1 MVKDSDDAFPLV
13 CFDIRATSLPSLSWA
28 TAVMMP
34 VPSVA
39 FVRRRNFPAV
49 AKGFVTEQHLRVA
62 PVMPVVSSLAIAA
75 RT

>member
-1 MVKDSDDAFPLV
+1 MWGLV
-13 CFDIRATSLPSLSWA
+13 AENHLESAGVMTVVWASA

-34 VPSVA
+34 VPNVASV
-39 FVRRRNFPAV
+39 RTRNPPAV

-75 RT
+75 KT

>member
-1 MVKDSDDAFPLV
+1 MWGLV
-13 CFDIRATSLPSLSWA
+13 AENHREFAGVMTIVWASA

-39 FVRRRNFPAV
+39 FVRRRNSPAV

-62 PVMPVVSSLAIAA
+62 PVMPVVSLLAIAA
-75 RT
+75 RM